1 MVHLIKKMAIY
12 LLILLGLAYGYRYMT
27 GKSITTLPRDIVDK
41 LQEKSPPSD
50 STNPR
55 YYKKPD
61 EDLLKN

>member
-27 GKSITTLPRDIVDK
+27 GKSITTLPRDIVDT